1 MYKVTK
7 GRPPVGHTNE
17 QSDGYPP
24 PLPPRPVSPQIASA
38 YPRAPVSFLCCPA
51 VLSCAVLPLSERK
64 RKQKRKSNPSKHRN
78 ETETKPERRP
88 KAGRKGKAQAA
99 REGERE
105 GTSAHLPY
113 SFLPSGIP
121 AFVPFPFL
129 YARKEK
135 IFSYQKSPFSLPLG
149 VFISVPTN

>member
-1 MYKVTK
+1 VL
-7 GRPPVGHTNE
+7 PCCPV
-17 QSDGYPP
+17 
-24 PLPPRPVSPQIASA
+24 
-38 YPRAPVSFLCCPA
+38 LCCPA
-51 VLSCAVLPLSERK
+51 IVRTETETETEKQTKQA
-64 RKQKRKSNPSKHRN
+64 QKRNRN
-78 ETETKPERRP
+78 ETEAKAKGRTERESPGPER
-88 KAGRKGKAQAA
+88 KAK
-99 REGERE
+99 REGERK